1 MDNQEKIAR
10 TLEVFDEYEKRFAQ
24 ARLEKTLRRAWLSQD
39 REEILDTVRDVLKF
53 DESMLPEIRVL
64 DTQHQTLEGIEV
76 RHMLFESWPHF
87 YGINSL
93 FVPAGG
99 GKKPLVV
106 ICPGHAKTGRFGT
119 GYQRMALTLARQG
132 AYALILENIGQG
144 SRQAFGHWLVPEVF
158 YCKKNLQGLILAE
171 SCAWIRYMKEQ
182 PYVDADRIGACG
194 NSGGG
199 TLTTF
204 LCALEP
210 SLAAIAS
217 CGYPNEF
224 SYLLQKEKKHC
235 DCNLLDHVAGRL
247 EMWEVHSLF
256 APKPLLLESGI
267 YDNLLPAD
275 LFRKNSRKVQ
285 TVYDMMGAGEK
296 FRSVPAKTKHSWET
310 EDIEAIG
317 GFFAQYFDLAQPQA
331 APEEPLMTHEEVM
344 LAFPADAITTGQMV
358 QQLTGITAPEGLTL
372 PDIVKPRFRGAE
384 LDPDSIVPML
394 GKNEVMRI
402 LAQYELSI

>member
-1 MDNQEKIAR
+1 MEKIAK

-24 ARLEKTLRRAWLSQD
+24 ARLDKKLRKPWLQED
-39 REEILDTVRDVLKF
+39 REEILSVVKDVLKF
-53 DESMLPEIRVL
+53 DESMIPEIKVL
-64 DTQHQTLEGIEV
+64 STQTQMFEGIEV
-76 RHMLFESWPHF
+76 RHQLFESWEHF

-93 FVPAGG
+93 FVPEGG

-106 ICPGHAKTGRFGT
+106 ICPGHAKTGRFGV

-144 SRQAFGHWLVPEVF
+144 SREAFGHWLVPEVF

-182 PYVDADRIGACG
+182 PFVDATRMGACG

-235 DCNLLDHVAGRL
+235 DCNLLANVASCL

-267 YDNLLPAD
+267 FDNLLPAD

-285 TVYDMMGAGEK
+285 TVYNMMDAGEK
-296 FRSVPAKTKHSWET
+296 FHSIPAKTKHSWET
-310 EDIEAIG
+310 EDIQHIG
-317 GFFAQYFDLAQPQA
+317 GFFAEQFGLSMPVA
-331 APEEPLMTHEEVM
+331 APEEPLLTHEEVT
-344 LAFPADAITTGQMV
+344 LPFPADAITTGQMV
-358 QQLTGITAPEGLTL
+358 QNLTGMTAPEGLTL
-372 PDIVKPRFRGAE
+372 PDIVKPQYQGKD
-384 LDPDSIVPML
+384 LDPDSVVKL
-394 GKNEVMRI
+394 NGKSEIMRI
-402 LAQYELSI
+402 LAQYEYSL